1 MIDRPILTIVGPTAS
16 GKSALAVAL
25 AHRVDGEIIGLDSR
39 QIYRGMAI
47 GTAQPT
53 EAEREGIPHH
63 LIGFRAPDTSV
74 SAGEYAHWVREC
86 VRDIEARGH
95 TPILCGGAG
104 LYYRAVTQGIFEGSV
119 SDLAVRERLNRE
131 YDTQGGHVLLER
143 LKQIDPDYAAITH
156 PNNRKRLVRALEI
169 AEATGK
175 PPSEHF
181 RNQQKS
187 RGETLNCFTVGL
199 FWPMAD
205 LERRIKA
212 RTEAMLQSG
221 WIEEARRLFDTYP
234 GQTIHPLDSVGYR
247 QIRRYLAE
255 ELSYD
260 QLVAEI
266 VLRTRQYAKRQM
278 QWFRHE
284 PLNLEINPAD
294 FSSLDAIVEHILE
307 RWREDQKHP

>member
-1 MIDRPILTIVGPTAS
+1 
-16 GKSALAVAL
+16 
-25 AHRVDGEIIGLDSR
+25 
-39 QIYRGMAI
+39 
-47 GTAQPT
+47 
-53 EAEREGIPHH
+53 
-63 LIGFRAPDTSV
+63 
-74 SAGEYAHWVREC
+74 
-86 VRDIEARGH
+86 
-95 TPILCGGAG
+95 
-104 LYYRAVTQGIFEGSV
+104 
-119 SDLAVRERLNRE
+119 
-131 YDTQGGHVLLER
+131 
-143 LKQIDPDYAAITH
+143 
-156 PNNRKRLVRALEI
+156 
-169 AEATGK
+169 
-175 PPSEHF
+175 
-181 RNQQKS
+181 
-187 RGETLNCFTVGL
+187 
-199 FWPMAD
+199 MAD

-307 RWREDQKHP
+307 RWREDQERP